1 MWEEVHG
8 GQATKVRE
16 RDAAPAAS
24 SRWHVHCLYQP
35 VVDLYTSAGVG
46 YEALARGLPG
56 SPLATPDRL
65 FAAARAEGQLV
76 ELDWA
81 CRGAALQ
88 GALDGRLDTHALFVN
103 VEPEALGTESPPELT
118 ELWESSSRRLNTTLE
133 ITERALT
140 ARPAEMLYAVER
152 LREQGWHFALDDV
165 GADPSSLALLPLLQP
180 DVIKLDLRLVQEQ
193 PSSEVAAIMN
203 AVNAERERSGALILA
218 EGIETEAHR
227 ATALALGATL
237 GQGWLFGR
245 PEELPTTLPPPQY
258 MLRPR
263 NARRP
268 MAGTTPFEVVSPVR
282 LVRRGDKR
290 LLIGVSKHLEQQAAK
305 LGATAVIV
313 SAFQSV
319 GRFTPLT
326 RGRYAALAGQAAF
339 VAALGVGIGEEPAP
353 GVRGAA
359 LEPDDSLLGEWSVVV
374 LGPHFAAA
382 LVARDLDDTGS
393 ELDRRFDFALTYER
407 ELVIQAAAALMQR
420 VAPLE
425 PLAP

>member
-1 MWEEVHG
+1 
-8 GQATKVRE
+8 
-16 RDAAPAAS
+16 
-24 SRWHVHCLYQP
+24 
-35 VVDLYTSAGVG
+35 
-46 YEALARGLPG
+46 
-56 SPLATPDRL
+56 
-65 FAAARAEGQLV
+65 
-76 ELDWA
+76 
-81 CRGAALQ
+81 
-88 GALDGRLDTHALFVN
+88 
-103 VEPEALGTESPPELT
+103 
-118 ELWESSSRRLNTTLE
+118 
-133 ITERALT
+133 
-140 ARPAEMLYAVER
+140 MLYAVER

-290 LLIGVSKHLEQQAAK
+290 LLIAVSKHLEQQAAK

-326 RGRYAALAGQAAF
+326 RGRYTALAGQAAF
-339 VAALGVGIGEEPAP
+339 VAALGVAIGEEPAP